1 MSNYNQYYYKG
12 DTINARIADDGVAL
26 DLRND
31 ETRSKMYDSN
41 YRLGLAKQLNSL
53 YRRVNGYD
61 SGISDESMSLEIL
74 AHAMGYDFATGL
86 NGDIDRGALILNPT
100 LFALLDNKNAL
111 EKRKDIYNSAKEA
124 NIGKNDIE
132 RKYLDFFGNFA
143 H

>member
-61 SGISDESMSLEIL
+61 SGINDEDLSSEIL
-74 AHAMGYDFATGL
+74 VHVGLYDFSEGL
-86 NGDIDRGALILNPT
+86 NGNTKLGSYAKDWSYARG
-100 LFALLDNKNAL
+100 
-111 EKRKDIYNSAKEA
+111 KEA
-124 NIGKNDIE
+124 NMSIDDEEHFIYPFITMLRHTYE
-132 RKYLDFFGNFA
+132 
-143 H
+143 